1 MTSNLN
7 KRCLPVLGL
16 WLLAVFTVAPVL
28 AHDPGKERRQVLP
41 FNQSTWSSMMQSGSK
56 PAAYLFTTT
65 YCSVCPQV
73 FAELRAASRTMRPI
87 PALHVVMIDAQ
98 GDEALRHA
106 GHFPGLTRLY
116 AFDGF
121 EPAIREAVDPA
132 WPNVTPYVVLVNVRG
147 QVQRTLG
154 SPNPAMLRR
163 WVMP

>member
-1 MTSNLN
+1 M
-7 KRCLPVLGL
+7 LGA
-16 WLLAVFTVAPVL
+16 LAVVTQKNPVYSVL
-28 AHDPGKERRQVLP
+28 AIIASFWVRFGGQLLGAAPHEQVGRCRVA
-41 FNQSTWSSMMQSGSK
+41 QQ
-56 PAAYLFTTT
+56 
-65 YCSVCPQV
+65 
-73 FAELRAASRTMRPI
+73 
-87 PALHVVMIDAQ
+87 HVRLD
-98 GDEALRHA
+98 DEALRHA

-154 SPNPAMLRR
+154 SPNADMLRR

>member
-1 MTSNLN
+1 MTSNL
-7 KRCLPVLGL
+7 KKQCVFALGF
-16 WLLAVFTVAPVL
+16 WLLAMFTVAPVR
-28 AHDPGKERRQVLP
+28 AHDPGKERRAVLP
-41 FNQSTWSSMMQSGSK
+41 FNQSTWSSLMQSGSK

-87 PALHVVMIDAQ
+87 PALHVVMIDAR

-106 GHFPGLTRLY
+106 SHFPGLTRLY

-147 QVQRTLG
+147 QVQRTIG
-154 SPNPAMLRR
+154 SPNADMLRR
-163 WVMP
+163 WIMP